1 MRRRGR
7 RQKVRDST
15 LAGQPAARRR
25 ARVRAAQLV
34 LARATL
40 TLAAAALLATG
51 SASPVRAADVTSDA
65 TPVAAD
71 DGSAD
76 GKTSRL
82 DPTVVTATRTHTP
95 LSDLPQTVTVI
106 SREDI
111 EESKVDTVADLLR
124 QVAGVEV
131 QQSGGRGTSASV
143 FIRGSESDEVLVLID
158 GVQVN
163 SVTLGA
169 FDFANLTPE
178 GFDRVEVLRGGGGS
192 LYGSEAVGGVINLIT
207 RSGSAP
213 PSGGFSVAGGNGAT
227 DRETGVFSA
236 ATDLFKIAGTATHLG
251 TAGFGPEVPVD
262 AAGTVKRNNDDY
274 DATTFSLRGDYT
286 PTETSALYG
295 ILHYVKSDVGLANAN
310 NFLGVLDPNA
320 RLNGDFYFAKV
331 GWEDAP
337 GYGLSYRFSGAYVKD
352 DERFNDPADASNP
365 AVTRSRIP
373 SEIIQG
379 DAQANYAWEW
389 SLATL
394 GFQYTRKSADVF
406 SFSSTSDPQEMTF
419 NPSRQDFGVYGQ
431 EQIRLFEDQI
441 IVLGSVR
448 YDHDQ
453 QFGDIVSPTGAI
465 AVRLPWQPW
474 PEYWSGTRLRATYA
488 EGFRAPTFNELF
500 FPDFGNPK
508 LDPERSSEWNTG
520 VDLEFLDARVVV
532 YATYFDRRVIDDI
545 VTVLVDPDTFTFAPV
560 NLGRVD
566 ATGVETGVNVDLGA
580 GFRVGGS
587 YTYLGLQS
595 AGGANQLVRR
605 PNNQMSS
612 FVSYRTPR
620 LFSGS
625 DAFQARVDVF
635 FVGDRPDFDPQTGD
649 IVTNPQYTR
658 VDLATAYVLPWQL
671 QAGTIS
677 LFGQVSNLF
686 DRHYQE
692 VLGFPALPINAL
704 AGLRVA
710 F

>member
-1 MRRRGR
+1 M
-7 RQKVRDST
+7 RDSI
-15 LAGQPAARRR
+15 LAGRCVGWRRTVALARQGAL
-25 ARVRAAQLV
+25 ARV
-34 LARATL
+34 TL
-40 TLAAAALLATG
+40 TVAAVALLAASTV
-51 SASPVRAADVTSDA
+51 SPVRAEDIQSGA

-71 DGSAD
+71 DGSGD
-76 GKTSRL
+76 GKMSRL
-82 DPTVVTATRTHTP
+82 DPVVVTATRTHTP

-131 QQSGGRGTSASV
+131 LQSGGRGTAASV

-207 RSGSAP
+207 RSGATP
-213 PSGGFSVAGGNGAT
+213 PSGGFSVAGGNGGT

-236 ATDLFKIAGTATHLG
+236 ASDLFKIAGSATHIG

-262 AAGTVKRNNDDY
+262 TTGTVQRNNDDY
-274 DATTFSLRGDYT
+274 DATTVSLRADYT
-286 PTETSALYG
+286 PTETGSLYG
-295 ILHYVKSDVGLANAN
+295 ILHYVKSDVGLQNAS

-320 RLNGDFYFAKV
+320 RLAGDFYFAKL

-337 GYGLSYRFSGAYVKD
+337 GDGFSYRFSGAYVKD
-352 DERFNDPADASNP
+352 DERFNDPPDATNS
-365 AVTRSRIP
+365 AETRSRIP

-379 DAQANYAWEW
+379 DAQANYSWDW

-406 SFSSTSDPQEMTF
+406 SFSSISDPQVSTF
-419 NPSRQDFGVYGQ
+419 MPSRQDFGVYGQ
-431 EQIRLFEDQI
+431 EQIRLFADQI
-441 IVLGSVR
+441 VVLGSVR

-453 QFGDIVSPTGAI
+453 QFGDVVSPTGAI
-465 AVRLPWQPW
+465 ALRLPWQPW
-474 PEYWSGTRLRATYA
+474 PDFWSGTRLRATYA

-500 FPDFGNPK
+500 FPGFGNPK

-545 VTVLVDPDTFTFAPV
+545 VTVLVDPETFTFAPV

-595 AGGANQLVRR
+595 GGGAEQVVRR

-612 FVSYRTPR
+612 FVSYRAPR
-620 LFSGS
+620 VFSGS

-671 QAGTIS
+671 QPATFS

>member
-1 MRRRGR
+1 MRDPILSGRRATRGR
-7 RQKVRDST
+7 AHVARRT
-15 LAGQPAARRR
+15 LTIVSFGLLLGSVAASQAEEYADEGPVATASPAAT
-25 ARVRAAQLV
+25 APSGAEP
-34 LARATL
+34 
-40 TLAAAALLATG
+40 
-51 SASPVRAADVTSDA
+51 SAKV
-65 TPVAAD
+65 
-71 DGSAD
+71 
-76 GKTSRL
+76 SRL
-82 DPTVVTATRTHTP
+82 DPVVVTATRTHTP
-95 LSDLPQTVTVI
+95 LSELPQTVTVI

-131 QQSGGRGTSASV
+131 LQSGGRGSQTSV

-207 RSGSAP
+207 RRGAAPTSGSM
-213 PSGGFSVAGGNGAT
+213 SFAGGNGST
-227 DRETGVFSA
+227 DRETGFFSA
-236 ATDLFKIAGTATHLG
+236 ANDRFRIAGSAVHIG

-262 AAGTVKRNNDDY
+262 AAGTVKKNNDDY
-274 DATTFSLRGDYT
+274 DATTASLRADWT
-286 PTETSALYG
+286 PTENGALYG
-295 ILHYVKSDVGLANAN
+295 ILHYVKSDVGLQNAS

-320 RLNGDFYFAKV
+320 RLNGDFYFAKL

-337 GYGLSYRFSGAYVKD
+337 MEGLSYRLSGAYVRD
-352 DERFNDPADASNP
+352 DQRFSDPPNVDNEAD
-365 AVTRSRIP
+365 TQSRIP
-373 SEIIQG
+373 SEIVQG

-389 SLATL
+389 SLSTI
-394 GFQYTRKSADVF
+394 GFQYTRKSADVY
-406 SFSSTSDPQEMTF
+406 SFSSFSDPPVSTF
-419 NPSRQDFGVYGQ
+419 SPSRQDFGVYGQ
-431 EQIRLFEDQI
+431 EQIRLFDDQI
-441 IVLGSVR
+441 VVLGSVR

-453 QFGDIVSPTGAI
+453 QFGDVVSPTGAI

-474 PEYWSGTRLRATYA
+474 PDFWSGTRVRATYA

-500 FPDFGNPK
+500 FPGFGNPD
-508 LDPERSSEWNTG
+508 LGPERSSEWNAG
-520 VDLEFLDARVVV
+520 LDLEFLEERVTV
-532 YATYFDRRVIDDI
+532 YGTYFDRRVSDDI
-545 VTVLVDPDTFTFAPV
+545 VTVLVDPETFFFAPV

-566 ATGVETGVNVDLGA
+566 ATGVETGVEVDLGA
-580 GFRVGGS
+580 GFHAGGS
-587 YTYLGLQS
+587 YTYLGLTS
-595 AGGANQLVRR
+595 GGGADSVVRR

-612 FVSYRTPR
+612 FVAFRTPR
-620 LFSGS
+620 VFSGA

-635 FVGDRPDFDPQTGD
+635 FVGNRPDFDPETGE

-658 VDLATAYVLPWQL
+658 VDLATAYLLPWNL
-671 QAGTIS
+671 YDISFS
-677 LFGQVSNLF
+677 LFGQVSNLL
-686 DRHYQE
+686 DRDYQE